1 DIPPPMLQLS
11 SASYGSLQ
19 GRDRPLLSR
28 REREYP
34 DRPAV
39 GHFGKFARPKSIRS
53 GLHSPRIPA
62 PSRHHRNVLEGG
74 VEEVLEGELNLA
86 RNAVSVP
93 EKAPKAGEAEL
104 ATGAGK
110 PARTGKDFLV
120 EGLRTAMSAAGT
132 ADGSG
137 LGGA

>member
-1 DIPPPMLQLS
+1 PPPMLQLS

-39 GHFGKFARPKSIRS
+39 GHFGKFARRKSIQS
-53 GLHSPRIPA
+53 GLHSSRIPA

-74 VEEVLEGELNLA
+74 VEEVLEGELHLA
-86 RNAVSVP
+86 RNGVSRARDAS
-93 EKAPKAGEAEL
+93 KRGRAEI
-104 ATGAGK
+104 AI
-110 PARTGKDFLV
+110 
-120 EGLRTAMSAAGT
+120 
-132 ADGSG
+132 
-137 LGGA
+137 GGWKL